1 MYANYLAKIFL
12 ISPACFV
19 KSPVCAGGSTPSN
32 PFLFVL
38 SFCLVCAL
46 GAKGLGLTTSTICP
60 EGLVFVVNTFVVSK
74 PHVYTLLF
82 LLFNPTYHYCLFLV
96 YLLVFTKPMPSAIR
110 LHVFSSF
117 TRFHLFSLLLV
128 QNLVYCSQL
137 HFTLIDSF
145 ILFVCLGM
153 FTLGRFPAPI
163 IPETPTGLSPRKP
176 QTPRPRPPSKW
187 LVLVCLRWGGF
198 QQRFPQKP
206 NQFLV

>member
-1 MYANYLAKIFL
+1 MNFRGVPPRGPHRVVHLL
-12 ISPACFV
+12 IPPECFINSPRVFV
-19 KSPVCAGGSTPSN
+19 NSPVCAGGSSPPQPLVRGYAPSN
-32 PFLFVL
+32 PFCLFVL

-117 TRFHLFSLLLV
+117 TRFHFFSLLLV
-128 QNLVYCSQL
+128 QNFVYCSQL

-145 ILFVCLGM
+145 IFFSFSQRWGDFQHQL
-153 FTLGRFPAPI
+153 
-163 IPETPTGLSPRKP
+163 P
-176 QTPRPRPPSKW
+176 QTS
-187 LVLVCLRWGGF
+187 
-198 QQRFPQKP
+198 